1 MFLDALARMNGT
13 RPGRSD
19 MPTTAGRPEDATSN
33 PATPVPEPSSNTTTA
48 CCSRLSVLPE
58 DDGGDSSDP
67 PAPSRA
73 PLDRRRHT
81 SGWVTYMPSRI
92 PASHTVNPVAGIG
105 STDVSSGSPGVDD
118 EGWR

>member
-1 MFLDALARMNGT
+1 
-13 RPGRSD
+13 

-33 PATPVPEPSSNTTTA
+33 PATPVPEPSSNTTTDRS
-48 CCSRLSVLPE
+48 SRLSVLPE
-58 DDGGDSSDP
+58 DDGDSSSA
-67 PAPSRA
+67 APSSAA
-73 PLDRRRHT
+73 PDRRRHT